1 MEVGQQRVDG
11 REDGTTIPAS
21 QQEVGDGG
29 HDADGGV
36 WPHAGE
42 NSTDRTR
49 AIVIDDLGRL
59 HAGTGGNVQAGH
71 VATHVPIA
79 NN

>member
-11 REDGTTIPAS
+11 REDGATVPAS

-49 AIVIDDLGRL
+49 AIVIDDLG
-59 HAGTGGNVQAGH
+59 
-71 VATHVPIA
+71 
-79 NN
+79 

>member
-1 MEVGQQRVDG
+1 MEVGQQRVDW
-11 REDGTTIPAS
+11 REDGTTVPAS

-49 AIVIDDLGRL
+49 AIVIDDLGWL
-59 HAGTGGNVQAGH
+59 HSLPRSDV
-71 VATHVPIA
+71 
-79 NN
+79 